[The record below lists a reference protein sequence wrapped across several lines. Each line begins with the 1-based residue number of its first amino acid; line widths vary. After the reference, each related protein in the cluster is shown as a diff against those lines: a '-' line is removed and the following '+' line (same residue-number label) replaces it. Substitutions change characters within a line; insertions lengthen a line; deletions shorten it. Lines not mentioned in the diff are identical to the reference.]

1 MLKCGR
7 GDKILKS
14 KNKLPV
20 HLCQDD
26 YFEII
31 KQMSYEYIEH
41 ERNQHYSQLPP
52 SPFRKGR

>member
-20 HLCQDD
+20 HFCQND
-26 YFEII
+26 YFEKII
-31 KQMSYEYIEH
+31 KQISYEYTEH
-41 ERNQHYSQLPP
+41 
-52 SPFRKGR
+52 